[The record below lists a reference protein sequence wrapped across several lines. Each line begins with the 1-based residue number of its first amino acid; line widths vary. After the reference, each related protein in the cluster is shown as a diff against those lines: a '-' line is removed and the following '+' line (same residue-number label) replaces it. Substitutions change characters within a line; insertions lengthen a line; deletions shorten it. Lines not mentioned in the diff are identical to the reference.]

1 MKGRKML
8 RVLWV
13 FLAFML
19 ACTMLSRASSA
30 LTVAVVKTA
39 SPGKMVIS
47 HKVTATGKIEGNQEL
62 AISAESGQKIS
73 QILVREG
80 ELVNP
85 GDVLLQMELGALK
98 EQISS
103 FGQEL
108 EKIELEKSALES
120 SKRLQEQKRELAI
133 QRAQEDY
140 DRAMAK
146 GDQAVFQA
154 AGEWDQAVEELN
166 AYYQNAEIQE
176 EQESA
181 YKEKIQAAQK
191 AYEEAE
197 ASRDEALQTAVR
209 ALEDARVQEPPD
221 NSVRI
226 KEAEA
231 KSIRRQMKKLQKFQ
245 EAGAKVTAPVK
256 GSVTKIQ
263 ATVGETT
270 ADAPLLFLADLSA
283 GCRFTAQVEKEQEE
297 YLGKGAPVTLSN
309 EQKKKTVEDLQIDSV
324 KVNPEDASLLDV
336 CVYLPEDA
344 LEIGDSA
351 KMTVEQKSG
360 SYNTCIPIQALHAAN
375 GTYFVY
381 VLQEEEAI
389 LGKQLT
395 ARTVNVTVQEQNE
408 TYAALDDGCLS
419 GDQKV
424 IQDASKT
431 IDEGSPVRLDE
442 T

>member
-8 RVLWV
+8 RMLWI

-39 SPGKMVIS
+39 SPGRMALS
-47 HKVTATGKIEGNQEL
+47 HKVIATGKIEENQEL
-62 AISAESGQKIS
+62 AISADSGQKIS

-85 GDVLLQMELGALK
+85 GDVLLQMDLATLK

-103 FGQEL
+103 CRQEL
-108 EKIELEKSALES
+108 EKIELEKAALES
-120 SKRLQEQKRELAI
+120 AEQIQRQKKELALR
-133 QRAQEDY
+133 RAQEDY
-140 DRAMAK
+140 ELAQFR
-146 GDQAVFQA
+146 GDQAVSQA
-154 AGEWDQAVEELN
+154 ASEWNQAVEELN
-166 AYYQNAEIQE
+166 AYYQNTEIE
-176 EQESA
+176 EGQESA
-181 YKEKIQAAQK
+181 YIEKIQAAQK

-197 ASRDEALQTAVR
+197 ISRDQAIRTAVR
-209 ALEDARVQEPPD
+209 ALEDARAQEQPD
-221 NSVRI
+221 NSAKI

-231 KSIRRQMKKLQKFQ
+231 KNVGRQMKKLQKLQ
-245 EAGAKVTAPVK
+245 KAGAKVTAPVK
-256 GSVTKIQ
+256 GTVTKIQ
-263 ATVGETT
+263 ASVGEIT
-270 ADAPLLFLADLSA
+270 ADTPLLFLADLSA
-283 GCRFTAQVEKEQEE
+283 GCRFVAQVEKEREE
-297 YLGKGAPVTLSN
+297 YLGKGAPVTLTN
-309 EQKKKTVEDLQIDSV
+309 EQKKKVVEDLQIDSV
-324 KVNPEDASLLDV
+324 KVNSEDASLLDV

-344 LEIGDSA
+344 LEIGDGA

-360 SYNTCIPIQALHAAN
+360 TYNTCVPIQALHMAN

-381 VLQEEEAI
+381 TIQEEETI

-424 IQDASKT
+424 IRDANKT